1 MVNSVML
8 VGRLK
13 EFKEENLTL
22 TVPKAYKNEKG
33 KYENDNLIIHISGG
47 LAKNVKSYC
56 HRGDVVGIRGR
67 ICEGNIIEAEKI
79 SFLSSKSNK

>member
-13 EFKEENLTL
+13 EFKNENLTL
-22 TVPKAYKNEKG
+22 TVARPYKNEKD

-56 HRGDVVGIRGR
+56 HRGDVVGIRGSVR
-67 ICEGNIIEAEKI
+67 EGNIIEAEKI
-79 SFLSSKSNK
+79 TFLSSKVNK